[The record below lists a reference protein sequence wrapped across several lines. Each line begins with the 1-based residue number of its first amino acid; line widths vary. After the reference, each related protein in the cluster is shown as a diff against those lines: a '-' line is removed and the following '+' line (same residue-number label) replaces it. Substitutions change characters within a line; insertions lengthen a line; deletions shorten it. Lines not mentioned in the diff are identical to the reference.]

1 MKPFDVQ
8 NLGIWSLHHVAP
20 LFSPMCF
27 TLNHLSWDV
36 LFQCCRVNQ
45 CNPSRLHV
53 DDVAPPSLSVHN
65 TPCQLT
71 IEDCSRSYKV
81 LTTCFYLWGFLTK
94 PLQNLGIMS
103 TRRWDLGPLHTRDW
117 EPVTITIQAL
127 SSVEKRFILR
137 LRDQRSMW
145 MQDGCKVYMASD
157 GSCFMVTWTI
167 FKNHLLEICLTQNRE
182 TLVIWTL
189 TAVDLFYFIMCEDLH
204 E

>member
-36 LFQCCRVNQ
+36 LFQCCKVNQ

-94 PLQNLGIMS
+94 PLQNSGIMS

-127 SSVEKRFILR
+127 SSVEKAEPVKF
-137 LRDQRSMW
+137 SSHYAW
-145 MQDGCKVYMASD
+145 GTNGVCECKMDVKS
-157 GSCFMVTWTI
+157 TW
-167 FKNHLLEICLTQNRE
+167 HRMDHVSWSLG
-182 TLVIWTL
+182 
-189 TAVDLFYFIMCEDLH
+189 LFSKTTFWR
-204 E
+204 